1 MLQRNRLSTARLP
14 VAFAAA
20 TALAAATLLAAAPAR
35 AQEADPAAVRERA
48 LAYLGAIDRS
58 VPASAWRALGPD
70 AVPVLEEAL
79 FSDPITSRRAA
90 AASGLAAIGG
100 DRAVAALLGVARV
113 ESERWSV
120 RSAAVRGLGKA
131 VAPDQLPA
139 ALRPI
144 LEGTGAVEVRA
155 LAADVLSREA
165 PATSCSAIRAQVARE
180 PAAQRSAFSKAATRC
195 GR

>member
-1 MLQRNRLSTARLP
+1 MLRANRLSIAIT
-14 VAFAAA
+14 AAA
-20 TALAAATLLAAAPAR
+20 LLAATPAG
-35 AQEADPAAVRERA
+35 AQDADGAAVRERA

-58 VPASAWRALGPD
+58 VPPSAWKALGPD

-79 FSDPITSRRAA
+79 RTDPITSRRAA

-100 DRAVAALLGVARV
+100 DRAVEALLDVARV

-131 VAPDQLPA
+131 LAPDRLPA

-165 PATSCSAIRAQVARE
+165 PTSSCSAIRAQVARE
-180 PAAQRSAFSKAATRC
+180 PATARSAFSKAATRC
-195 GR
+195 GC